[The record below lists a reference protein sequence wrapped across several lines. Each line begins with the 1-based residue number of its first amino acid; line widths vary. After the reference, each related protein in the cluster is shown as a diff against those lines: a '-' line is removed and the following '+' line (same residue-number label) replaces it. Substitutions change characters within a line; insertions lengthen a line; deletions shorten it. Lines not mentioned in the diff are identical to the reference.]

1 MAPLKEEVRVINWR
15 NIAFCPVVVLWA
27 VLGFAGCSS
36 TVTQPESSSTTAA
49 NPPAESNTESAPTPI
64 PAPSTSSLEAF
75 QRGESTATPASSPL
89 KEVYF
94 EFDSYD
100 LRADARATLK
110 ANADWLRDNP
120 SVAVDIEG
128 HCDER
133 GTNDYNM
140 ALGAKRAQ
148 AAMDYLTTLGV
159 ASSRLSTTSY
169 GEELLVCEEHT
180 EECWAKNRRDR
191 FVIQPARPAS

>member
-1 MAPLKEEVRVINWR
+1 MINWR
-15 NIAFCPVVVLWA
+15 NIAFYSVVLSA
-27 VLGFAGCSS
+27 VLALAGCSS
-36 TVTQPESSSTTAA
+36 TTAEPESSSTA
-49 NPPAESNTESAPTPI
+49 PAIPSPESKTELTPA

-75 QRGESTATPASSPL
+75 QRGESTATPAASPL

-94 EFDSYD
+94 DFDRYD
-100 LRADARATLK
+100 LRPDARETLK
-110 ANADWLRDNP
+110 VNGDWLKGNP
-120 SVAVDIEG
+120 SAVVEIEG

-133 GTNDYNM
+133 GTNEYNM

-159 ASSRLSTTSY
+159 AANRLSTISY
-169 GEELLVCEEHT
+169 GEELPVCQEHT

-191 FVIQPARPAS
+191 FVIQRTRPSS

>member
-1 MAPLKEEVRVINWR
+1 LAKHC
-15 NIAFCPVVVLWA
+15 FCSVVLST
-27 VLGFAGCSS
+27 VLALAGCSS
-36 TVTQPESSSTTAA
+36 TTAKSELPSPA
-49 NPPAESNTESAPTPI
+49 PATPPAESKTEPAPV
-64 PAPSTSSLEAF
+64 PSTSSLEAF

-94 EFDSYD
+94 DFDRYD
-100 LRADARATLK
+100 LRADARETLK
-110 ANADWLRDNP
+110 ANGDWLRANP
-120 SVAVDIEG
+120 SVVVEIEG

-148 AAMDYLTTLGV
+148 AAMDYLKTLGV
-159 ASSRLSTTSY
+159 ATNRLSTISF
-169 GEELLVCEEHT
+169 GEELPVCKEHT

-191 FVIQPARPAS
+191 FIIQPTRPAS